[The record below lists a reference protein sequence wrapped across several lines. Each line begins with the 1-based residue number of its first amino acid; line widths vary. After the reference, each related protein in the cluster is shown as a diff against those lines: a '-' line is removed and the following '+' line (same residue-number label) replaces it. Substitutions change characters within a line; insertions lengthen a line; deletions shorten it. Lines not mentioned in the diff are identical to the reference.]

1 MALQPFSK
9 LITHIINRTGVRQQ
23 INAALA
29 LERCRNV
36 MDALLDEETAKAVR
50 PAYIR
55 YKALTLAC
63 RNSSAAACVG
73 PFEQEILEYVNKG
86 LAQPMAD
93 RLRVI
98 LEPVIPSERL

>member
-1 MALQPFSK
+1 MALQPFSSLVK
-9 LITHIINRTGVRQQ
+9 NNINRNGMVQGV
-23 INAALA
+23 ATALA

-36 MDALLDEETAKAVR
+36 MDALLDEDTSRAIR

-86 LAQPMAD
+86 LARPMAE
-93 RLRVI
+93 RVRVI
-98 LEPVIPSERL
+98 LDSQNG